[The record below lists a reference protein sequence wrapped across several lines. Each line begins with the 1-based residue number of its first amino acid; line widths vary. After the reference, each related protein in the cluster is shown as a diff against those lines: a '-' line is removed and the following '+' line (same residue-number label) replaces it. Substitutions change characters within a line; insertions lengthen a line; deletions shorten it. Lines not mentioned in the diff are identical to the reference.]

1 MRISDLSSDVCS
13 SDLGVDA
20 LIAVFVPPVAV
31 SVDRYAQ
38 ALMAGMAD
46 SGKPVVTTFLA
57 VEGIPKNLTV
67 LGPHGT
73 TARGSIPSYPGPERA
88 AEALGHCSRYSPG
101 GSRPPAQVRRTA
113 AWGADPAPR
122 TV

>member
-73 TARGSIPSYPGPERA
+73 PARGSIRSEERRVGK
-88 AEALGHCSRYSPG
+88 ECVSKCRSRWSP
-101 GSRPPAQVRRTA
+101 
-113 AWGADPAPR
+113 DH
-122 TV
+122 